1 MGEGPRARGHGKG
14 EGLPSYREP
23 LALPLAPGPWPL
35 TRFMS
40 GALLL
45 VLSVAVAYLAAHV
58 AFDWLARRFLII
70 SGAEYL
76 LLGILLGPQV
86 ANVLSSDVMA
96 GFSPLVTLSLGWVGA
111 IVGTQFHV
119 PSLVRVR
126 AISYRVAF
134 GEALLTLAFVA
145 LVEFAVMQF
154 WLGMPDWEGVPP
166 AVALGAIAA
175 VSAPAGI
182 GVVARHLGRRVALL
196 RQLELTTAIDAL
208 VGIVAI
214 GVLLALTHPGHVALA
229 RPVTPTEWVVIS
241 IAIGVVG
248 GALFE
253 LFLGRE
259 RDEDRLFISLAG
271 AIIVTS
277 GAAVFL
283 HLSPIFTAMVM
294 SATLVNLSPN
304 REAIVRTLHASERPF
319 YFVLLIFAGASW
331 QPSLREWVVPVVL
344 YLIAR
349 AAAKTGG
356 ARLAAR
362 LTHTLPALGMH
373 WGRALLGQGPLAL
386 ALGLEFARHPGAT
399 VPNIVFTAAIAAVL
413 LLDFGSAWLIRSA
426 VAPIERDQ
434 PAPAQ
439 GAAS

>member
-1 MGEGPRARGHGKG
+1 
-14 EGLPSYREP
+14 
-23 LALPLAPGPWPL
+23 
-35 TRFMS
+35 MS
-40 GALLL
+40 GPLLL
-45 VLSVAVAYLAAHV
+45 ILAVAVAYLAAHV
-58 AFDWLARRFLII
+58 AFDWLARCVFII
-70 SGAEYL
+70 SGAGYL
-76 LLGILLGPQV
+76 LLGILFGPLI
-86 ANVLSSDVMA
+86 ANVLSVDVMA
-96 GFSPLVTLSLGWVGA
+96 SFSPLVTLSLGWVGA
-111 IVGTQFHV
+111 IVGTQFHI

-126 AISYRVAF
+126 ALSYRVAF
-134 GEALLTLAFVA
+134 GEAILTLVFVG
-145 LVEFAVMQF
+145 LVELGVMEW
-154 WLGMPDWEGVPP
+154 WLGMGEWDAIAP

-214 GVLLALTHPGHVALA
+214 GVLLAIRHPGHVALA

-241 IAIGVVG
+241 VGIGVVG
-248 GALFE
+248 GALFA

-304 REAIVRTLHASERPF
+304 REEIVRTLHASERPF

-331 QPSLREWVVPVVL
+331 APSLRAWVVPVAL

-349 AAAKTGG
+349 TMAKTGG

-362 LTHTLPALGMH
+362 VTNTLPALGMH
-373 WGRALLGQGPLAL
+373 WGRALIGQGPLAL
-386 ALGLEFARHPGAT
+386 ALGLEYARHPGAT
-399 VPNIVFTAAIAAVL
+399 IPNIVFTAAIAAVL

-426 VAPIERDQ
+426 VAPIETDQ
-434 PAPAQ
+434 RAPEE
-439 GAAS
+439 GATS

>member
-1 MGEGPRARGHGKG
+1 
-14 EGLPSYREP
+14 
-23 LALPLAPGPWPL
+23 
-35 TRFMS
+35 MS
-40 GALLL
+40 GPLLL
-45 VLSVAVAYLAAHV
+45 VLAVAVAYLAAHV

-86 ANVLSSDVMA
+86 AHVLSVDVMA

-111 IVGTQFHV
+111 IVGTQFHIR
-119 PSLVRVR
+119 SLVGVR
-126 AISYRVAF
+126 ALSYRVAF
-134 GEALLTLAFVA
+134 GESLLTLLFVA
-145 LVEFAVMQF
+145 TVELAVMQW
-154 WLGMPDWEGVPP
+154 WLGMTGWDAATP

-208 VGIVAI
+208 VAIVAI
-214 GVLLALTHPGHVALA
+214 GVLLALRHPGDATLT
-229 RPVTPTEWVVIS
+229 RPITSTEWVVIS
-241 IAIGVVG
+241 VAIGVVG

-253 LFLGRE
+253 LFMGRE

-271 AIIVTS
+271 AIVVTS
-277 GAAVFL
+277 GAAVYL

-304 REAIVRTLHASERPF
+304 REVIVRTLHASERPF

-331 QPSLREWVVPVVL
+331 EPSLRAWVIPVVL
-344 YLIAR
+344 YLVAR
-349 AAAKTGG
+349 AIAKTGG

-362 LTHTLPALGMH
+362 LTDTLPALGAN
-373 WGRALLGQGPLAL
+373 WGRALVGQGPLAL
-386 ALGLEFARHPGAT
+386 ALGLEYARHPGAI
-399 VPNIVFTAAIAAVL
+399 VPNIVFTAAIASVL
-413 LLDFGSAWLIRSA
+413 LLDFGSAWLIHSTVR
-426 VAPIERDQ
+426 PIETDE
-434 PAPAQ
+434 PKPE
-439 GAAS
+439 GTGS